1 MAQEG
6 ENRTAGSVLER
17 TRPAVRRPV
26 LFKVILHN
34 DDYTT
39 MAFVVEILEAV
50 FFKEPAEAYRL
61 MMKVH
66 TEGQAVCGL
75 YAHEIA
81 ETKVADVHAL
91 ARKAGFPLRASLE
104 PD

>member
-1 MAQEG
+1 MTHEG
-6 ENRTAGSVLER
+6 QQTPAGEVLER
-17 TRPAVRRPV
+17 TRPAVRQPT

-39 MAFVVEILEAV
+39 MAFVVEILESV
-50 FFKEPAEAYRL
+50 FFKQPAVAYRL
-61 MMKVH
+61 MMQVH
-66 TEGQAVCGL
+66 VEGSAVCGV
-75 YAHEIA
+75 YTHEIA
-81 ETKVADVHAL
+81 ETKVATVHGL

>member
-1 MAQEG
+1 VAQAG
-6 ENRTAGSVLER
+6 EHGPAGELIEQTKS
-17 TRPAVRRPV
+17 AVKPPV
-26 LFKVILHN
+26 LFRVILHN

-39 MAFVVEILEAV
+39 MAFVVEILESV
-50 FFKEPAEAYRL
+50 FFKEPVEAYRL

-66 TEGQAVCGL
+66 TEGQAVCGA

-81 ETKVADVHAL
+81 ETKVAAVHAQ
-91 ARKAGFPLRASLE
+91 ARQAGFPLRASLE